1 MSVEKKS
8 RNCNCMVFC
17 RSLDFGVKIQS
28 SDENHRNANFNN
40 SATSSLN
47 FSVIFK
53 KLAKSFLLRSL
64 IKSLQHFLW
73 PCVTILKL
81 FEESFIWLL
90 THEMAVTVVTKAI
103 KSRWTLQNFNSC
115 FVLNFIR
122 KTQNY
127 KFMLLWNMRKL
138 PFPSNVF
145 EFHSSTLKNKLKKY
159 AISLISYLPHL
170 WFGAWL
176 KTRIQFTVRY
186 PNLILYDPTYP
197 DFIIFAKQFWN
208 GQKLF
213 SCQGRLFWS

>member
-1 MSVEKKS
+1 M
-8 RNCNCMVFC
+8 
-17 RSLDFGVKIQS
+17 
-28 SDENHRNANFNN
+28 
-40 SATSSLN
+40 
-47 FSVIFK
+47 
-53 KLAKSFLLRSL
+53 LL
-64 IKSLQHFLW
+64 
-73 PCVTILKL
+73 LKL

-138 PFPSNVF
+138 PFPSNVLN
-145 EFHSSTLKNKLKKY
+145 STLKKY

-186 PNLILYDPTYP
+186 PNLILYDPTYILTLS
-197 DFIIFAKQFWN
+197 FCKWTILKWSKTIFLSRKTFLILSN
-208 GQKLF
+208 FSVLFFFKGQILKFLV
-213 SCQGRLFWS
+213 S